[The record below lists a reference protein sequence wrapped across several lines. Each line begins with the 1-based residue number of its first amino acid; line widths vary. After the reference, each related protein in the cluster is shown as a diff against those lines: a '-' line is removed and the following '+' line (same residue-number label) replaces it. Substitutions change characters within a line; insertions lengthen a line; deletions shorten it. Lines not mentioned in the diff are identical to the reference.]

1 MKYIAILFL
10 AIFTATA
17 LAVVAPPVAVAA
29 ESIDGCSGPNCLDPI
44 SARPNIPQDK
54 ILGIPDV
61 TFYRV
66 ARRAIGV
73 LAAAAAVLSTIFLVL
88 GGIKYTSSNG
98 NPSSVAAA
106 KNTITYAIIGLI
118 ISIMAGAIVGFVLGS
133 TPR

>member
-1 MKYIAILFL
+1 MKHIAILFL
-10 AIFTATA
+10 AIFTAISLT
-17 LAVVAPPVAVAA
+17 VVAPPVAVAA
-29 ESIDGCSGPNCLDPI
+29 ENIDGCDGPNCLDPV
-44 SARPNIPQDK
+44 SSRPNIAEEK

-61 TFYRV
+61 TFNRV
-66 ARRAIGV
+66 ARRALGV

-118 ISIMAGAIVGFVLGS
+118 ISIMAGAIVGFVLSS